1 MSKNYNAK
9 RDANPSQI
17 HKEYGSGVFLEVIQP
32 NDTFERVTI
41 NLISLNPNN
50 TQKCMISTYV
60 DVPDF
65 ITLCQRI
72 ACGRFGKMIERGK
85 AIALQSNSFPAEIW
99 KKQGGKIGPKN
110 AWMLTIHPG
119 TKSDCIFKAVRG
131 TGVKGKNGLINLK
144 YSSTND
150 QVIVPLAHEALENLA
165 NISLMRIQAYITSRQ
180 MRGLYDYVP
189 RTNAGE
195 PEYRNEDFVE
205 QQPVD
210 AAQQVQQAVPV
221 QQAQAPVQQI
231 VDGPVN
237 FL

>member
-17 HKEYGSGVFLEVIQP
+17 CKVHGNGVFLEVIQP

-41 NLISLNPNN
+41 NLVSLNPNN
-50 TQKCMISTYV
+50 TQKCIISTYV

-72 ACGRFGKMIERGK
+72 ACGRFGQMIERGK
-85 AIALQSNSFPAEIW
+85 AIARQSNSFPAEIW
-99 KKQGGKIGPKN
+99 KRQGGKPGPNN
-110 AWMLTIHPG
+110 AWMLTIHPA

-131 TGVKGKNGLINLK
+131 TGEQMQNGLIKLK
-144 YSSTND
+144 YSNTND
-150 QVIVPLAHEALENLA
+150 QVMVPLTHELLENIA

-189 RTNAGE
+189 RTHAGE

-210 AAQQVQQAVPV
+210 AVQQVQQAVPV

-231 VDGPVN
+231 VDGPVD
-237 FL
+237 FI